1 MLSKLVLFMIY
12 LLEEENTSRSL
23 HLDGVVSAH
32 QKVPAIP
39 RTNFWK
45 LFANAFYFILHR
57 GPGP

>member
-1 MLSKLVLFMIY
+1 MLSKLMLFMIY

-32 QKVPAIP
+32 MDTI
-39 RTNFWK
+39 